1 MNGSRSR
8 GGTLSPEALARY
20 EHDGFFFPLDVLD
33 PGEVAAMR
41 IQLEDFEERYESHPA
56 VGHGAFRTS
65 CHLFLPFL
73 DGLIRHPAILGPV
86 ASILGEDLL
95 VWGTSFFTKEPRSA
109 DYVAW
114 HQDLHYWGLDAR
126 DEVTAWVALSQ
137 ASVESGCMR
146 FVPASHIKEAAHAD
160 RPAKGAM
167 LSRGQELIEAVDDSQ
182 AVNAPLLP
190 GQMSLHH
197 GLTFHASMPN
207 RSDDRRIGFAIRYI
221 KPSMRQAGGERGV
234 ATLVQG
240 EDRYQHFELAHR
252 PQSVA
257 APEDIALWQ
266 QAVSIQNQINYRDMK
281 PPTDRGG
288 ALRT

>member
-1 MNGSRSR
+1 
-8 GGTLSPEALARY
+8 
-20 EHDGFFFPLDVLD
+20 
-33 PGEVAAMR
+33 MR
-41 IQLEDFEERYESHPA
+41 IQLEDSEECYESQPT
-56 VGHGAFRTS
+56 VGHGAFRIS

-73 DGLIRHPAILGPV
+73 NGLIHHPAILGPV

-95 VWGTSFFTKEPRSA
+95 VWGTSFFTKKPRFA

-114 HQDLHYWGLDAR
+114 HQDLHYSGLDAR
-126 DEVTAWVALSQ
+126 DEVTAWVASSQ
-137 ASVESGCMR
+137 ATVESGCVR
-146 FVPASHIKEAAHAD
+146 FVPASHIKEVPHAD

>member
-1 MNGSRSR
+1 MNGSRSH

-20 EHDGFFFPLDVLD
+20 EHDGFFFPLDVLK
-33 PGEVAAMR
+33 PEEVATMR

-73 DGLIRHPAILGPV
+73 NGRIRHPAILGSV
-86 ASILGEDLL
+86 ASLLGEDLL

-146 FVPASHIKEAAHAD
+146 FVPASHIKEAPHAD

-197 GLTFHASMPN
+197 GLTFHTSMPN
-207 RSDDRRIGFAIRYI
+207 RADDRRIGFAIRYI

-240 EDRYQHFELAHR
+240 EDRYQNFELAPR

-257 APEDIALWQ
+257 AAEDIALWQ
-266 QAVSIQNQINYRDMK
+266 RAVSIQNQINYRDMK
-281 PPTDRGG
+281 TSTDRGG

>member
-1 MNGSRSR
+1 
-8 GGTLSPEALARY
+8 
-20 EHDGFFFPLDVLD
+20 
-33 PGEVAAMR
+33 
-41 IQLEDFEERYESHPA
+41 

-73 DGLIRHPAILGPV
+73 DGLIRHSAILDPV

-95 VWGTSFFTKEPRSA
+95 VWGTSFFTKEPGSA

-126 DEVTAWVALSQ
+126 DEVTAWMALSQ
-137 ASVESGCMR
+137 ASVESGCLR

-197 GLTFHASMPN
+197 GLTFHGSMPN

-240 EDRYQHFELAHR
+240 KDRYQNFELAPR

-281 PPTDRGG
+281 TPTDRGG

>member
-1 MNGSRSR
+1 MNESRSR
-8 GGTLSPEALARY
+8 ARAFSREALARY
-20 EHDGFFFPLDVLD
+20 EQDGFFFPLDVLD
-33 PGEVAAMR
+33 SEEVAAIR
-41 IQLEDFEERYESHPA
+41 TQLEDFEERYESHPA

-73 DGLIRHPAILGPV
+73 DDLIRHPAILDAV
-86 ASILGEDLL
+86 SSILGDDLL
-95 VWGTSFFTKEPRSA
+95 VWGTSFFTKEPRSV

-146 FVPASHIKEAAHAD
+146 FVPASHSEEATHAD
-160 RPAKGAM
+160 RPREDAM

-190 GQMSLHH
+190 GQISLHH

-221 KPSMRQAGGERGV
+221 KPSMRQVGGERGV

-240 EDRYQHFELAHR
+240 EDRCQHFELAPR

-257 APEDIALWQ
+257 APEGIAVWQ
-266 QAVSIQNQINYRDMK
+266 RAVGIQNQINFRDMK
-281 PPTDRGG
+281 PPTDKEG

>member
-1 MNGSRSR
+1 MSESRSR
-8 GGTLSPEALARY
+8 ARTFSREALARY
-20 EHDGFFFPLDVLD
+20 EQDGFFFPLDVLD
-33 PGEVAAMR
+33 SGEVAALR
-41 IQLEDFEERYESHPA
+41 IQLEDFEERYQAHPA

-73 DGLIRHPAILGPV
+73 DDLIRHPAILDAV
-86 ASILGEDLL
+86 SSILGRDLL

-137 ASVESGCMR
+137 ASVESGCMC

-160 RPAKGAM
+160 RPTKGAM

-182 AVNAPLLP
+182 AVNAPLRP

-207 RSDDRRIGFAIRYI
+207 RSDDRRIGFAIRYV

-240 EDRYQHFELAHR
+240 EDRYQHFELAPR

-257 APEDIALWQ
+257 APEGIAVWQ
-266 QAVSIQNQINYRDMK
+266 RAVGIQNQINFRDMK
-281 PPTDRGG
+281 TPTDREG